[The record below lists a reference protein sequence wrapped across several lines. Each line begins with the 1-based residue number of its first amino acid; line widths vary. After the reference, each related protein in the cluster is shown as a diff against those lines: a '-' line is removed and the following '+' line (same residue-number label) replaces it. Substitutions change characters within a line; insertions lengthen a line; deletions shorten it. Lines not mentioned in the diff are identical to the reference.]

1 MIGFLILL
9 LIGSFGGFLAG
20 IMGVGGG
27 LVFIPVLTFIFNQFD
42 LLSNTEIVRFTLAN
56 SIALVFISGISGV
69 YRQYKMGI
77 YNPIE
82 SLSVG
87 IPGAIFASL
96 VSFSIQYGNWYNHTR
111 FSYVFLGFL
120 LISIGNMLFKKDS
133 NSHGNEGR
141 MIKNSL
147 AGKAMVG
154 VLAGSVVALSGL
166 GGGIIMV
173 PMFRMLLKLPV
184 KRATALSL
192 SVVPLL
198 AIVPIIQYVTDNQ
211 APILKHSNLDWLN
224 SLPLIQTKYIL
235 WLVYI
240 PMAIGVLFFSSFGQK
255 TSKRIPTRYI
265 QVIFA
270 FLSLIILLKTVYEL
284 FATI

>member
-1 MIGFLILL
+1 
-9 LIGSFGGFLAG
+9 
-20 IMGVGGG
+20 
-27 LVFIPVLTFIFNQFD
+27 
-42 LLSNTEIVRFTLAN
+42 
-56 SIALVFISGISGV
+56 
-69 YRQYKMGI
+69 
-77 YNPIE
+77 
-82 SLSVG
+82 
-87 IPGAIFASL
+87 
-96 VSFSIQYGNWYNHTR
+96 
-111 FSYVFLGFL
+111 
-120 LISIGNMLFKKDS
+120 
-133 NSHGNEGR
+133 

-166 GGGIIMV
+166 GGGIVMV
-173 PMFRMLLKLPV
+173 PLFRMLLKLPV

-211 APILKHSNLDWLN
+211 APILQHSNLDWLN

>member
-1 MIGFLILL
+1 
-9 LIGSFGGFLAG
+9 
-20 IMGVGGG
+20 
-27 LVFIPVLTFIFNQFD
+27 
-42 LLSNTEIVRFTLAN
+42 
-56 SIALVFISGISGV
+56 
-69 YRQYKMGI
+69 
-77 YNPIE
+77 
-82 SLSVG
+82 
-87 IPGAIFASL
+87 
-96 VSFSIQYGNWYNHTR
+96 
-111 FSYVFLGFL
+111 
-120 LISIGNMLFKKDS
+120 
-133 NSHGNEGR
+133 
-141 MIKNSL
+141 
-147 AGKAMVG
+147 MVG

-166 GGGIIMV
+166 GGGIVMV

-184 KRATALSL
+184 KKATALSL

-198 AIVPIIQYVTDNQ
+198 AIVPIVQYVTDNQ
-211 APILKHSNLDWLN
+211 APILQNSNLGWLN

-270 FLSLIILLKTVYEL
+270 FLSLIILFKTVYEL